1 MNKLTT
7 IKFVIQ
13 FNDYTLLQN
22 KYLDLNFTQ
31 LTSDLNPRISK
42 FIILLIILIYK
53 YFTRRVTWNK
63 LANGTRG
70 KQKKYFPSFVWV
82 RDVNV
87 FIFQKNYRSL
97 WKRRRKIENQTIVS
111 LTIVNDDPSLTIVND
126 ESPLTIVNDD
136 PSLKIVNDPSLMI
149 VNIIFNKFVV

>member
-70 KQKKYFPSFVWV
+70 KQKNISRLSSELGMLTFSF
-82 RDVNV
+82 
-87 FIFQKNYRSL
+87 F
-97 WKRRRKIENQTIVS
+97 RKTIVRYE
-111 LTIVNDDPSLTIVND
+111 NDDEKSKTKR
-126 ESPLTIVNDD
+126 S
-136 PSLKIVNDPSLMI
+136 
-149 VNIIFNKFVV
+149 FR